1 MKSNEKKRLKAEFGP
16 ESRFEV
22 RPAAPV
28 PFRAQQEDA
37 FERLKARLLAERLEE
52 AWEPE
57 LTSFLRRAAN
67 DAAALAWVTAYPLL
81 VFPTL
86 FAEFA
91 DSAVLRAERQEEVRQ
106 RSRELLAV

>member
-1 MKSNEKKRLKAEFGP
+1 MNAKAMKLPTEFGP
-16 ESRFEV
+16 ETRFEV

-28 PFRAQQEDA
+28 PFRAQQQDA
-37 FERLKARLLAERLEE
+37 FERLKARLLTERLEE
-52 AWEPE
+52 TWEPE

-67 DAAALAWVTAYPLL
+67 DAASLAWVTAYPLL

-86 FAEFA
+86 FEELA
-91 DSAVLRAERQEEVRQ
+91 DSALLQAERQEQVRQ